1 MISSAP
7 CEQLDDTGAL
17 GLGVLTGLENDVGS
31 LTTGVGDDRVGLSAL
46 GDSLLLGLLGLVE
59 ALLDLLAALLH
70 GFHDARQGDL
80 GQHDPDNQE
89 AISAGMNSA
98 ILGMRMSAPAA
109 PSSANAETGMSSAAA
124 DAESAIALFWD
135 ERFIL
140 DAPCYLTI
148 SATTKPIRARA
159 SPKAEPMMKTVNTRP
174 GPQAD
179 GP

>member
-1 MISSAP
+1 MGLGDDLLGLLVSS
-7 CEQLDDTGAL
+7 LDDTGAL

-89 AISAGMNSA
+89 GDKRRDELRHLRDEDVRTGSAVLSERGSRHEQRGRGRGECDRA
-98 ILGMRMSAPAA
+98 LLG
-109 PSSANAETGMSSAAA
+109 
-124 DAESAIALFWD
+124 
-135 ERFIL
+135 
-140 DAPCYLTI
+140 
-148 SATTKPIRARA
+148 
-159 SPKAEPMMKTVNTRP
+159 
-174 GPQAD
+174 
-179 GP
+179 